1 MRSALE
7 YIKYALHAVAAMRT
21 RAFLVFLANTIA
33 VGSVIVLSSIGEGLR
48 AFVVNEFAALGTNL
62 LIVLPGRTETS
73 GEGLN
78 MFMGSTPRDLT
89 LEDAEAIARHPAVTQ
104 IAPMTVGTTTVSW
117 RSRERDVPIIGSTS
131 ALSSIRNWNVRIG
144 EFLPQQSDGQAVSI
158 AVLGAKTKQE
168 LFGNESALGQWLRVG
183 DRRFRVVG
191 VLEPIGRSIG
201 VDVDDVVIV
210 PVRSAQALFNI
221 TSLFRVLV
229 EARRAEDLDR
239 VNKHILQVIETRHYG
254 EIDVT
259 VITQDAVMGTFTRIF
274 DIVTWAVIGIA
285 SISLVVAGMLIM
297 NIMFVAVTQRRA
309 EIGIIMAI
317 GGRGS
322 QIMAVFLVEAALL
335 AGFGALLGWAVGEGA
350 ARLLSQFVP
359 QMDFFVPY
367 WAPLAAGGVAL
378 VTALVFSLLPAYRAT
393 QISPIAALKK

>member
-7 YIKYALHAVAAMRT
+7 YIKYALHAVAAMRA

-48 AFVVNEFAALGTNL
+48 TFVVNEFAALGTNL
-62 LIVLPGRTETS
+62 IIVLPGRTETS
-73 GEGLN
+73 GAGLN
-78 MFMGSTPRDLT
+78 FFMGSTPRDLT
-89 LEDAEAIARHPAVTQ
+89 LEDAQAMSRHAAITQ
-104 IAPMTVGTTTVSW
+104 VAPLTVGTTTVSW
-117 RSRERDVPIIGSTS
+117 LSRERDVPILGSTS
-131 ALSSIRNWNVRIG
+131 ALSSIRNWNIAMG
-144 EFLPQQSDGQAVSI
+144 EFLTPQSDGEAVSV
-158 AVLGAKTKQE
+158 AVLGSKTKQE
-168 LFGNESALGQWLRVG
+168 LFGSQSALGEWIRIG
-183 DRRFRVVG
+183 DRRFRVIG
-191 VLEPIGRSIG
+191 VLQPIGRSIG

-210 PVRSAQALFNI
+210 PVRAAQALFNV

-229 EARRAEDLDR
+229 EARRAEDISR
-239 VNKHILQVIETRHYG
+239 VNKHILQVIEARHYG

-259 VITQDAVMGTFTRIF
+259 VVTQDAVMGTFTRIF

-285 SISLVVAGMLIM
+285 AISLLVAGMLIM

-309 EIGIIMAI
+309 EIGVLMAI
-317 GGRGS
+317 GGRGP
-322 QIMAVFLVEAALL
+322 QIMAVFLVEAGLL

-350 ARLLSQFVP
+350 AGVLSQAMP
-359 QMDFFVPY
+359 QMEFTVPY

-378 VTALVFSLLPAYRAT
+378 VTALVFSLVPAYRAT